1 MPYVNGKWQA
11 PSAEDASKDMNAYKA
26 LYGNLSGMGY
36 NYNLNVPS
44 KTGYDTSRPT
54 YTKKETSTQSGGGG
68 GNTTS
73 NAAYLALLAQQQAR
87 AEQLAAQK
95 QAAAQAAYD
104 KNMAALNDAYAQ
116 RGDLLEKNY
125 NDTLAQLQ
133 GQYDY
138 GAQQVNQNADRAQQ
152 QAYIN
157 YMMSKRDLPQ
167 QLVALGLTGGASE
180 SRLAGLYNSYG
191 NARNEV
197 DTGRNNDISNLLQT
211 LNQNK
216 SAALQNYNAA
226 ISDDAARK
234 LAYQMELEQN
244 LANQTADILTDKY
257 QMISELD
264 SAYAQQMAALVK
276 NQGQA
281 NSEPQNYI
289 PSNESQPVQS
299 TQATDNIGT
308 TAIQSARNAYSA
320 AIRSGMSESEA
331 LTAALGRIHD
341 VASESGLSD
350 DQLLML
356 GNQFR
361 GLVR

>member
-1 MPYVNGKWQA
+1 
-11 PSAEDASKDMNAYKA
+11 MNAYKA

-197 DTGRNNDISNLLQT
+197 DTGRNNDISSLLQT

-257 QMISELD
+257 NMLNELD
-264 SAYAQQMAALVK
+264 GAYAQQMAALQK
-276 NQGQA
+276 NQA
-281 NSEPQNYI
+281 DAAI
-289 PSNESQPVQS
+289 DVSNWTYSVGNERDLLNT
-299 TQATDNIGT
+299 TQA
-308 TAIQSARNAYSA
+308 QSALSSA
-320 AIRSGMSESEA
+320 ANVYRAAINNGYSDDEARSQAINDLWTSGWE
-331 LTAALGRIHD
+331 L
-341 VASESGLSD
+341 GLSD
-350 DQLLML
+350 DALDVLAFQIS
-356 GNQFR
+356 GR
-361 GLVR
+361 